1 MATVYI
7 GKGIVENIINVTSQS
22 DCMTNKTSRHTN
34 TKING
39 KIKTNTNTNTNTNA
53 NTSSGILRG
62 YRTKN
67 DNNPVVFITG
77 YNNLGEDED
86 EVVGEW
92 LTNQHVTT
100 HTWRR

>member
-22 DCMTNKTSRHTN
+22 DSMTNKTSRHTN
-34 TKING
+34 GKTKT
-39 KIKTNTNTNTNTNA
+39 KKKTNTNTNA
-53 NTSSGILRG
+53 NISSGTLRG